1 MRIPN
6 ARNGQ
11 SEIGSADR
19 LTAVSVRAG
28 TLSEIREKGVLTVSD
43 GGTVAAVFYHEGRLY
58 AVDNR
63 CPHIGFPLSRG
74 TCKDAILTCE
84 WHYARFDL
92 ATGGTFDLFAG
103 DVDTY
108 PVEVR
113 EGDVWV
119 KLGATLTDTEFA
131 ERWRNRLQEG
141 IEQNIR
147 LVCAKSVLA
156 LLTNSAAVAARDI
169 VSTAAA
175 YGLSQGSPRNPSGW
189 GDGMTILTAMANMQD
204 YLADDDRS
212 LALYHGVRSVAEQAE
227 GQISRIHL
235 TPLPVDDAPFD
246 RLREW
251 FREFIEVRSDDAAD
265 RVLRTAISRG
275 GNPEQL
281 IDMLAAAA
289 TDHYYRDFSHVM
301 DTVAKA
307 VELLDLVGWD
317 RSGDVLPTLVNQ
329 LAQSSRE
336 EETNSWRHPEDLVGI
351 VESAVSGLGR
361 AVDVSAISA
370 GRWENL
376 VVTALLGDDP
386 AASVESVMK
395 AFRDGLSVGD
405 AAQAVAYASILR
417 IAQFPISNEFG
428 DWDTALHHFTY
439 CASLAQVARR
449 APSAALARGV
459 LHGAMLVFQS
469 RFLNV
474 PVARLPL
481 DKQLDQMPSDPRSL
495 LDDLSGCLSGR
506 EMWIEPDRSPT
517 DI

>member
-1 MRIPN
+1 
-6 ARNGQ
+6 
-11 SEIGSADR
+11 
-19 LTAVSVRAG
+19 
-28 TLSEIREKGVLTVSD
+28 
-43 GGTVAAVFYHEGRLY
+43 
-58 AVDNR
+58 
-63 CPHIGFPLSRG
+63 
-74 TCKDAILTCE
+74 
-84 WHYARFDL
+84 
-92 ATGGTFDLFAG
+92 
-103 DVDTY
+103 
-108 PVEVR
+108 
-113 EGDVWV
+113 
-119 KLGATLTDTEFA
+119 
-131 ERWRNRLQEG
+131 
-141 IEQNIR
+141 
-147 LVCAKSVLA
+147 
-156 LLTNSAAVAARDI
+156 
-169 VSTAAA
+169 
-175 YGLSQGSPRNPSGW
+175 
-189 GDGMTILTAMANMQD
+189 
-204 YLADDDRS
+204 
-212 LALYHGVRSVAEQAE
+212 
-227 GQISRIHL
+227 
-235 TPLPVDDAPFD
+235 
-246 RLREW
+246 
-251 FREFIEVRSDDAAD
+251 
-265 RVLRTAISRG
+265 
-275 GNPEQL
+275 
-281 IDMLAAAA
+281 MLAAAA

-370 GRWENL
+370 GRSENL

-495 LDDLSGCLSGR
+495 LDDLSGCFERQGDV
-506 EMWIEPDRSPT
+506 DRAGSIT
-517 DI
+517 YRYLTLKARTGGTHKSTG

>member
-1 MRIPN
+1 
-6 ARNGQ
+6 
-11 SEIGSADR
+11 
-19 LTAVSVRAG
+19 
-28 TLSEIREKGVLTVSD
+28 
-43 GGTVAAVFYHEGRLY
+43 
-58 AVDNR
+58 
-63 CPHIGFPLSRG
+63 
-74 TCKDAILTCE
+74 
-84 WHYARFDL
+84 
-92 ATGGTFDLFAG
+92 
-103 DVDTY
+103 
-108 PVEVR
+108 
-113 EGDVWV
+113 
-119 KLGATLTDTEFA
+119 
-131 ERWRNRLQEG
+131 
-141 IEQNIR
+141 
-147 LVCAKSVLA
+147 
-156 LLTNSAAVAARDI
+156 
-169 VSTAAA
+169 
-175 YGLSQGSPRNPSGW
+175 
-189 GDGMTILTAMANMQD
+189 MTILTAMANMQD

-495 LDDLSGCLSGR
+495 LDDLSGCFERQGDVDRAGSITYRYLTLKLEPAELIKALGNAVLSEDPGFHDFQMLEEGVR
-506 EMWIEPDRSPT
+506 LWNDLMDAGKVEESHQCLVAVARWQAAHSPT
-517 DI
+517 RRATTQTYDIALRLHRGDAVFESTADAEEAAGVTG